1 MQLSTK
7 PRYALRILLQLA
19 TAAGENKAV
28 KGKEL
33 SEQQNVTEAY
43 IEQIMLPLKRSRMIK
58 TVRGCNGGY
67 MLAKPATEISV
78 LNVIEVFEGELS
90 FVNCQDGVHT
100 CTRFEACCTRNV
112 WQELTDFFKSKA
124 DSYSI
129 ASILENKSLDI

>member
-19 TAAGENKAV
+19 AAAGDNRAV
-28 KGKEL
+28 KGKDL
-33 SEQQNVTEAY
+33 SKKQNVTEAY

-67 MLAKPATEISV
+67 MLAKPATEITV
-78 LNVIEVFEGELS
+78 LSIIEVFEGELN
-90 FVNCQDGVHT
+90 FVSCQDGVHT
-100 CTRFEACCTRNV
+100 CNMYEKCCTRSV

-124 DSYSI
+124 NSYSL
-129 ASILENKSLDI
+129 SEILKNNTLDF